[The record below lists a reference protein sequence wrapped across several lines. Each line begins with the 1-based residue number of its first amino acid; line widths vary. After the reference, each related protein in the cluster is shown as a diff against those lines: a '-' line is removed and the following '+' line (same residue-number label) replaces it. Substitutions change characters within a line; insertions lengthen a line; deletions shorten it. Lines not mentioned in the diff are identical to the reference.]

1 MPKAYRV
8 LAEKYQT
15 LLESDQP
22 EQEYKLDPAD
32 SSRYA
37 TESYSVFVKKCMEAT
52 SYDDFRYICKEF
64 YHRPLIGGR
73 YREMFVHANVLN
85 LAVEVEAA
93 LKAKGSLLSNP
104 RIVDYLY
111 HSIYMTIVSF
121 TRMEYSDNYAQ
132 ANRDQN
138 EAKEAWELWNAEYT
152 KYKEII
158 STMQKSSD
166 TANVSLDI

>member
-1 MPKAYRV
+1 
-8 LAEKYQT
+8 
-15 LLESDQP
+15 
-22 EQEYKLDPAD
+22 
-32 SSRYA
+32 
-37 TESYSVFVKKCMEAT
+37 
-52 SYDDFRYICKEF
+52 
-64 YHRPLIGGR
+64 
-73 YREMFVHANVLN
+73 MFVHANVLN

-111 HSIYMTIVSF
+111 HSIYMTIISF